1 MSALSDRFD
10 DDHSARLEFEALVK
24 MVSALC
30 RDIDQLARDADAR
43 GALATR
49 EADMQSQAFAE
60 RREQAR
66 ALLQTES
73 TEPYEIQITRLEKMV
88 DALSTSREFFRT
100 LE

>member
-10 DDHSARLEFEALVK
+10 DDHSARLELEALEK

-30 RDIDQLARDADAR
+30 RDIDQLVSDAEAR
-43 GALATR
+43 GALTTR
-49 EADMQSQAFAE
+49 EADMQSQAYAE

-66 ALLQTES
+66 VLLESKS
-73 TEPYEIQITRLEKMV
+73 TEPYEIRITRLEKMV
-88 DALSTSREFFRT
+88 DALATSREFFRT